1 MGIIDE
7 IDGVDDGA
15 ANGHSNMEAHA
26 SESGGSGDSN
36 GRPKIVLKFTIPVN
50 NAARTTSNK
59 KEKEKKVL
67 SRPTTRQTD
76 LNDNSALPRGSA
88 TRHRKRNEGGSKVSN
103 SNKSLRVGERSITVS
118 LRLRFRT
125 AKLRMRMRIY
135 WKFPTISLST
145 GLRASSAWSRS

>member
-59 KEKEKKVL
+59 KRKRKKVL

-76 LNDNSALPRGSA
+76 LNDTARSLAAQRRDTASA
-88 TRHRKRNEGGSKVSN
+88 TRAAARSATATKASGS
-103 SNKSLRVGERSITVS
+103 
-118 LRLRFRT
+118 
-125 AKLRMRMRIY
+125 
-135 WKFPTISLST
+135 
-145 GLRASSAWSRS
+145 ASDQSQSASD